1 MRRNLDGMRRKRKIG
16 CRIELARFLE
26 VPRQTIT
33 DLLNGRQNPTG
44 EQILAMQEL
53 LEKRH

>member
-1 MRRNLDGMRRKRKIG
+1 MRRKRKIG